1 MKELSLE
8 KGYTAI
14 RCYGLTAVGVLN
26 VLASVE
32 RSPEPQSR
40 WNHEDAKS
48 AKIVAKKNSK
58 YFRCVFFALLASL
71 RFLYICR
78 QQNQSINGKN
88 PPPGAGGQIRN

>member
-1 MKELSLE
+1 
-8 KGYTAI
+8 
-14 RCYGLTAVGVLN
+14 LTAVGVLK

-40 WNHEDAKS
+40 WNREDAKS

-71 RFLYICR
+71 RFQYICR
-78 QQNQSINGKN
+78 QQNQSNKREKN
-88 PPPGAGGQIRN
+88 PPPGAGGGKSEFRNPKSVRAES